1 MYSITFIERFIMRRI
16 DMRKT
21 AAAILSTFF
30 ILAFWGNSV
39 LYADTNPKTVRV
51 GWYESP
57 FNIMDESGRR
67 SGYGY
72 EYQRKI
78 AAYTGWEYEY
88 VEGTW
93 TDLFGMLERGEID
106 MLSDVSYTK
115 ERAEKFLYPSIP
127 MGRENYYVYKD
138 STNADISAED
148 LSTLNGKRIGVTKN
162 SIQTEIY
169 RDWAEKRGI
178 TTELI
183 ELDISDNDSIKML
196 LKGELDAFVSLDS
209 YGDVELMTPVAT
221 IGSSDFYFAIS
232 PLRTDLLNELDPA
245 LLAIQ
250 EEDNYYAEHLYDK
263 YLDNS
268 GAERYLST
276 NELSWLAEHG
286 KIRVGY
292 QDNYLAFCASDPSTG
307 ELTGALKDYL
317 DYASKG
323 INNAELEFETI
334 AYPTAEEAMTALKN
348 GEIDCMFPANLTA
361 YDGEQMGVVM
371 SQSMMSTEMLAVVRA
386 SDQHSFFHQDK
397 VIVAVNAGNPN
408 YDLFL
413 KEQFPDWDSDHFTD
427 TPTCLQAVADGKADC
442 VIVSN
447 YRYNN
452 ISEICDKLKLTAV
465 STGVDMDYCFAIKN
479 GNTVLYSVM
488 TKATSV
494 VPESV
499 THSALNFY
507 ATEDSKVTF
516 GELLRDNL
524 GIIMSVVSAILLLFL
539 ILSIRNIKLMRK
551 ANKEKKQIKDLNQRV
566 NYDALTS
573 VRNKGAFTEYIEN
586 VQSRINGGE
595 SFGVAVAIFDC
606 NDLKKIN
613 DKYGHEKG
621 DEYIKNACHFICTT
635 FRRSAVFRIGGDEF
649 AAVLMN
655 DDFENRDNLIDVFMK
670 EQEAISA
677 AAADPW
683 NQLHIAMGLSV
694 FTPDSDNSLNDTIRR
709 ADETMYENKRL
720 WKEARKQ

>member
-1 MYSITFIERFIMRRI
+1 MHRI
-16 DMRKT
+16 NIRKAT
-21 AAAILSTFF
+21 AVILSAIFAIAFF
-30 ILAFWGNSV
+30 GHSV
-39 LYADTNPKTVRV
+39 IFADTTAKTVRV

-57 FNIMDESGRR
+57 FNIIDETGRR
-67 SGYGY
+67 SGYAY

-78 AAYTGWEYEY
+78 AAYTGWTYEY

-127 MGRENYYVYKD
+127 MGKENYYIYKD
-138 STNADISAED
+138 STNPDISAED
-148 LSTLNGKRIGVTKN
+148 LTTLNGKRIGVTRN
-162 SIQTEIY
+162 SIQTGIF

-178 TTELI
+178 TTDLI

-196 LKGELDAFVSLDS
+196 LNGELDAFVSLDS
-209 YGDVELMTPVAT
+209 YGDVELMTPIAT

-232 PLRTDLLNELDPA
+232 TSRVDLLNELEPA

-250 EEDNYYAEHLYDK
+250 AEDPYYSEHLYDK

-276 NELSWLAEHG
+276 DELVWLADHG

-292 QDNYLAFCASDPSTG
+292 QDNYLAFCASDPVTG

-317 DYASKG
+317 DYASKE
-323 INNAELEFETI
+323 INNADLEFETI
-334 AYPTAEEAMTALKN
+334 AYPTAEAAMAALKN

-361 YDGEQMGVVM
+361 YDAEQMGVVM
-371 SQSMMSTEMLAVVRA
+371 SRSMMSTEMLAVVRV
-386 SDQHSFFHQDK
+386 SDQHSFYQQDK
-397 VIVAVNAGNPN
+397 ITVAVNAGNPN
-408 YDLFL
+408 YELFL
-413 KEQFPDWDSDHFTD
+413 KEQFPDWDSVHFID

-452 ISEICDKLKLTAV
+452 ISELCDKLKLTAV
-465 STGVDMDYCFAIKN
+465 STGVDMDYCFAIKD
-479 GNTVLYSVM
+479 GNTTLYAIM
-488 TKATSV
+488 TKATSL

-499 THSALNFY
+499 AHSALNFY

-516 GELLRDNL
+516 GELVRDNL
-524 GIIMSVVSAILLLFL
+524 GIIMSVVSAVLLLFL
-539 ILSIRNIKLMRK
+539 ILSVRNVKLMRK
-551 ANKEKKQIKDLNQRV
+551 TIKGKKQLKDLNQRV

-573 VRNKGAFTEYIEN
+573 VRNKGAFTEYIDN
-586 VQSRINGGE
+586 VQSRISNGE
-595 SFGVAVAIFDC
+595 SFGVAVGIFDC

-613 DKYGHEKG
+613 DMYGHEKG

-655 DDFENRDNLIDVFMK
+655 EDFANRDNLTDIFTN

-677 AAADPW
+677 SASDPW
-683 NQLHIAMGLSV
+683 NQLHIAMGLAIFSS
-694 FTPDSDNSLNDTIRR
+694 DSDGSLNDTIKR
-709 ADETMYENKRL
+709 ADELMYENKRI
-720 WKEARKQ
+720 WKESQKQ

>member
-1 MYSITFIERFIMRRI
+1 
-16 DMRKT
+16 MRKT
-21 AAAILSTFF
+21 ASVILSIVF
-30 ILAFWGNSV
+30 ILAFWGPSV
-39 LYADTNPKTVRV
+39 SFAYTKTKTVRV

-57 FNIMDESGRR
+57 FNIIDESGRR
-67 SGYGY
+67 SGYAY
-72 EYQRKI
+72 EYQQKI

-106 MLSDVSYTK
+106 ILSDVSYTK

-127 MGRENYYVYKD
+127 MGQENYYVYKD
-138 STNADISAED
+138 STNPDISAED
-148 LSTLNGKRIGVTKN
+148 LSTLNGKRIGVTKD
-162 SIQTEIY
+162 SIQTGIY

-196 LKGELDAFVSLDS
+196 INGELDAFVSLDS
-209 YGDVELMTPVAT
+209 YGDVNLMTPVAT

-232 PLRTDLLNELDPA
+232 PLRTDLLNELEPA

-250 EEDNYYAEHLYDK
+250 AEDNYYSEHLYDK
-263 YLDNS
+263 YLNNS

-276 NELSWLAEHG
+276 EELAWLADHG

-317 DYASKG
+317 EYASKG
-323 INNAELEFETI
+323 INNAKLEFETI
-334 AYPTAEEAMTALKN
+334 AFPTAEDAMTALKN

-371 SQSMMSTEMLAVVRA
+371 SHSMMSTEMLAVVRSA
-386 SDQHSFFHQDK
+386 DQHSFFQQDK
-397 VIVAVNAGNPN
+397 ITVAVNAGNPN

-465 STGVDMDYCFAIKN
+465 STGVDMDYCFAIKH
-479 GNTVLYSVM
+479 GNTVLYSIM
-488 TKATSV
+488 TKATSI
-494 VPESV
+494 VPTSV
-499 THSALNFY
+499 THAALNFY
-507 ATEDSKVTF
+507 ATEDARVTF

-524 GIIMSVVSAILLLFL
+524 GIIMSVVSAVLLLFL
-539 ILSIRNIKLMRK
+539 ILSVRNVKLMRK
-551 ANKEKKQIKDLNQRV
+551 ANKEKAQIKDLNQRV

-573 VRNKGAFTEYIEN
+573 VRNKGAFTEYIDN
-586 VQSRINGGE
+586 VQSRISSGE
-595 SFGVAVAIFDC
+595 TIGVAVGIFDC

-621 DEYIKNACHFICTT
+621 DDYIKNACHFICTT

-655 DDFENRDNLIDVFMK
+655 DDFTNRDNLINVFNN
-670 EQEAISA
+670 EQEVISSSA
-677 AAADPW
+677 VDPW
-683 NQLHIAMGLSV
+683 NQLHIAMGLAV
-694 FTPDSDNSLNDTIRR
+694 FSPDSDKTLNDTIKR
-709 ADETMYENKRL
+709 ADEIMYENKRI
-720 WKEARKQ
+720 WKESRTQ

>member
-1 MYSITFIERFIMRRI
+1 MRSFNI
-16 DMRKT
+16 KKI
-21 AAAILSTFF
+21 AAVLLST
-30 ILAFWGNSV
+30 ILVMVFWEPSV
-39 LYADTNPKTVRV
+39 LYADTNAKVVRV
-51 GWYESP
+51 GWYECP
-57 FNIMDESGRR
+57 FNIIDENGRR
-67 SGYGY
+67 SGYAY

-78 AAYTGWEYEY
+78 AAYTGWTYEY

-127 MGRENYYVYKD
+127 MGKENYYVYKD
-138 STNADISAED
+138 STNPDIRAED
-148 LSTLNGKRIGVTKN
+148 LTTLNGKRIGVTKN
-162 SIQTEIY
+162 SIQTGIY
-169 RDWAEKRGI
+169 REWAEKRGI

-196 LKGELDAFVSLDS
+196 LNGELDAFVSLDS
-209 YGDVELMTPVAT
+209 YGDVERMTPVAT

-232 PLRTDLLNELDPA
+232 KSRVDLLNELEPA

-250 EEDNYYAEHLYDK
+250 AEDSYYAEHLYDI

-276 NELSWLAEHG
+276 EELAWLADHG

-292 QDNYLAFCASDPSTG
+292 QDNYLAFCACDPSTG

-334 AYPTAEEAMTALKN
+334 AYPTAEAAMTALKN

-371 SQSMMSTEMLAVVRA
+371 SHSMMSTEMLAIVRA
-386 SDQHSFFHQDK
+386 SDQQSFFKQDK
-397 VIVAVNAGNPN
+397 ITVAVNAGNPN

-413 KEQFPDWDSDHFTD
+413 KEQFPDWDSDHFLD
-427 TPTCLQAVADGKADC
+427 TPACLQAVADGKADC

-452 ISEICDKLKLTAV
+452 ISEICDDLKLTAV
-465 STGVDMDYCFAIKN
+465 STGVDMDYCFAIKD
-479 GNTVLYSVM
+479 GNTTLYAIM
-488 TKATSV
+488 TKATSI

-507 ATEDSKVTF
+507 ATEDSKVTL
-516 GELLRDNL
+516 GEMIRDNL
-524 GIIMSVVSAILLLFL
+524 GIIMSVVSAVLLLLL
-539 ILSIRNIKLMRK
+539 ILSIRNVRLVRK
-551 ANKEKKQIKDLNQRV
+551 NHKGKNSSM
-566 NYDALTS
+566 TS
-573 VRNKGAFTEYIEN
+573 TR
-586 VQSRINGGE
+586 E
-595 SFGVAVAIFDC
+595 SITMPSHPSVTRAPSPNIS
-606 NDLKKIN
+606 
-613 DKYGHEKG
+613 
-621 DEYIKNACHFICTT
+621 TM
-635 FRRSAVFRIGGDEF
+635 FRPGSAMV
-649 AAVLMN
+649 
-655 DDFENRDNLIDVFMK
+655 
-670 EQEAISA
+670 S
-677 AAADPW
+677 
-683 NQLHIAMGLSV
+683 LSV
-694 FTPDSDNSLNDTIRR
+694 WP
-709 ADETMYENKRL
+709 
-720 WKEARKQ
+720 

>member
-1 MYSITFIERFIMRRI
+1 MRNLNI
-16 DMRKT
+16 RKT
-21 AAAILSTFF
+21 AALILSTVFVM
-30 ILAFWGNSV
+30 LFWGNSV
-39 LYADTNPKTVRV
+39 LYADTNTKVVRV
-51 GWYESP
+51 GWFESP
-57 FNIMDESGRR
+57 FNIIDESGRR

-127 MGRENYYVYKD
+127 MGRENYYIYKD
-138 STNADISAED
+138 STNADISVED
-148 LSTLNGKRIGVTKN
+148 LSTLVGKRIGVTKN
-162 SIQTEIY
+162 SIQTGIY

-178 TTELI
+178 DAELI

-196 LKGELDAFVSLDS
+196 LNGELDAFVSLDS
-209 YGDVELMTPVAT
+209 YGDVNRMTPVAT

-232 PLRTDLLNELDPA
+232 KSRTDLLNELDPA

-250 EEDNYYAEHLYDK
+250 AEDNYYSEHLYDK

-276 NELSWLAEHG
+276 TELAWLADHG

-334 AYPTAEEAMTALKN
+334 AFPTAEEAMTALKN

-361 YDGEQMGVVM
+361 YDGEEMGVVM

-386 SDQHSFFHQDK
+386 SDQHSFFQQDK

-413 KEQFPDWDSDHFTD
+413 KEQFPDWDSDHFVD

-452 ISEICDKLKLTAV
+452 ISEICDKLKLTTV
-465 STGVDMDYCFAIKN
+465 STGVDMDYCFAIKD
-479 GNTVLYSVM
+479 GNIILYSIMAKV
-488 TKATSV
+488 TAV
-494 VPESV
+494 VPESI
-499 THSALNFY
+499 THSALNY
-507 ATEDSKVTF
+507 YSTEDSKMTF
-516 GELLRDNL
+516 GEFLRDNL
-524 GIIMSVVSAILLLFL
+524 GIIMSVVSTVLLVFL
-539 ILSIRNIKLMRK
+539 ILSIRNVKLMRK
-551 ANKEKKQIKDLNQRV
+551 TIKEDKKIKDLNKRV

-573 VRNKGAFTEYIEN
+573 VRNKGAFTEYIDG
-586 VQSRINGGE
+586 VQSRIDNGE
-595 SFGVAVAIFDC
+595 SFGVAVGIFDC

-613 DKYGHEKG
+613 DEFGHEKG

-655 DDFENRDNLIDVFMK
+655 DDFENRDKLIDIFTN

-677 AAADPW
+677 AAEDPW
-683 NQLHIAMGLSV
+683 NQLHIAMGLAL
-694 FTPDSDNSLNDTIRR
+694 FTPDTDKSLGDTIKR
-709 ADETMYENKRL
+709 ADEIMYENKRI
-720 WKEARKQ
+720 WKESRKK

>member
-1 MYSITFIERFIMRRI
+1 MRRFN
-16 DMRKT
+16 MRKT
-21 AAAILSTFF
+21 AALILSAVFVM
-30 ILAFWGNSV
+30 AFWGQSV
-39 LYADTNPKTVRV
+39 LYADTNVKTVRV

-57 FNIMDESGRR
+57 FNIIDETGRR
-67 SGYGY
+67 SGYAY

-78 AAYTGWEYEY
+78 AAYTGWTYEY

-127 MGRENYYVYKD
+127 MGKENYYIYKD
-138 STNADISAED
+138 STNPDISAED
-148 LSTLNGKRIGVTKN
+148 LTTLNGKRIGVTRN
-162 SIQTEIY
+162 SIQTGIF

-178 TTELI
+178 TTDLI

-196 LKGELDAFVSLDS
+196 LNGELDAFVSLDS
-209 YGDVELMTPVAT
+209 YGDVELMTPIAT

-232 PLRTDLLNELDPA
+232 TSRVDLLNELEPA

-250 EEDNYYAEHLYDK
+250 AEDPYYSEHLYDK

-276 NELSWLAEHG
+276 DELVWLADHG

-292 QDNYLAFCASDPSTG
+292 QDNYLAFCASDPVTG

-317 DYASKG
+317 DYASKE
-323 INNAELEFETI
+323 INNADLEFETI
-334 AYPTAEEAMTALKN
+334 AYPTAEAAMAALKN

-361 YDGEQMGVVM
+361 YDAEQMGVVM
-371 SQSMMSTEMLAVVRA
+371 SRSMMSTEMLAVVRV
-386 SDQHSFFHQDK
+386 SDQHSFYQQDK
-397 VIVAVNAGNPN
+397 ITVAVNAGNPN

-413 KEQFPDWDSDHFTD
+413 KEQFPDWDSVHFID

-452 ISEICDKLKLTAV
+452 ISELCDKLKLTAV
-465 STGVDMDYCFAIKN
+465 STGVDMDYCFAIKD
-479 GNTVLYSVM
+479 GNTTLYAIM
-488 TKATSV
+488 TKATSL
-494 VPESV
+494 VPESI

-516 GELLRDNL
+516 GELVRNNL

-539 ILSIRNIKLMRK
+539 ILSIRNVRLVKK
-551 ANKEKKQIKDLNQRV
+551 THQGKKQIKALNQRV
-566 NYDALTS
+566 NYDFLTS
-573 VRNKGAFTEYIEN
+573 VRNKGAFTEYIDN
-586 VQSRINGGE
+586 VQSRISNGE
-595 SFGVAVAIFDC
+595 SFGVAVGIFDC

-613 DKYGHEKG
+613 DVYGHEKG

-655 DDFENRDNLIDVFMK
+655 DDFDNRANLARIFTN

-677 AAADPW
+677 TATDPW
-683 NQLHIAMGLSV
+683 NQLHIAMGLAIFS
-694 FTPDSDNSLNDTIRR
+694 PDTDKSLNDTITR
-709 ADETMYENKRL
+709 ADGLMYENKRI
-720 WKEARKQ
+720 WKESRKQKT

>member
-1 MYSITFIERFIMRRI
+1 MRSFNI
-16 DMRKT
+16 KKI
-21 AAAILSTFF
+21 AAVLLST
-30 ILAFWGNSV
+30 ILVMVFWGHSV
-39 LYADTNPKTVRV
+39 LYADTNTKVVRV

-57 FNIMDESGRR
+57 FNIIDETGRR
-67 SGYGY
+67 SGYAY
-72 EYQRKI
+72 DYQRKI
-78 AAYTGWEYEY
+78 AAYTGWTYEY

-127 MGRENYYVYKD
+127 MGKENYYIYKD
-138 STNADISAED
+138 STNPDIRDEN
-148 LSTLNGKRIGVTKN
+148 LTTLNGKRIGVTKN
-162 SIQTEIY
+162 SIQTGIY
-169 RDWAEKRGI
+169 REWAEKRGI
-178 TTELI
+178 TTDLI

-196 LKGELDAFVSLDS
+196 LNGELDAFVSLDS
-209 YGDVELMTPVAT
+209 YGDVERMTPVAT

-232 PLRTDLLNELDPA
+232 KSRVDLLNELEPA

-250 EEDNYYAEHLYDK
+250 AEDPYYAEHLYDI

-276 NELSWLAEHG
+276 EELAWLADHG

-292 QDNYLAFCASDPSTG
+292 QDNYLAFCACDPSTG

-334 AYPTAEEAMTALKN
+334 AYPTAEAAMTALKN

-371 SQSMMSTEMLAVVRA
+371 SHSMMSTEMLAIVRA
-386 SDQHSFFHQDK
+386 SDQQSFFKQDK
-397 VIVAVNAGNPN
+397 ITVAVNAGNPN

-413 KEQFPDWDSDHFTD
+413 KEQFPDWDSDHFLD
-427 TPTCLQAVADGKADC
+427 TPACLQAVADGKADC

-452 ISEICDKLKLTAV
+452 ISEICDNLKLTAV
-465 STGVDMDYCFAIKN
+465 STGVDMDYCFAIKS
-479 GNTVLYSVM
+479 GNTTLYAII
-488 TKATSV
+488 TKATSI

-507 ATEDSKVTF
+507 ATEDSKVTL
-516 GELLRDNL
+516 GEMIRDNL
-524 GIIMSVVSAILLLFL
+524 GIIMSVVSAVLLLLL
-539 ILSIRNIKLMRK
+539 ILSIRNVKLMRRTIK
-551 ANKEKKQIKDLNQRV
+551 GKKQLKDLNQRV

-573 VRNKGAFTEYIEN
+573 VRNKGAFTEYIDN
-586 VQSRINGGE
+586 VQASISNGE
-595 SFGVAVAIFDC
+595 SFGVAVSIFDC

-613 DKYGHEKG
+613 DVYGHEKG

-655 DDFENRDNLIDVFMK
+655 EDFANRDHLTDIFTN

-677 AAADPW
+677 DATDPW
-683 NQLHIAMGLSV
+683 NQLHIAMGLAV
-694 FTPDSDNSLNDTIRR
+694 FSPDTDKSLHDTINR
-709 ADETMYENKRL
+709 ADEIMYKNKRL
-720 WKEARKQ
+720 WKESRKQ

>member
-1 MYSITFIERFIMRRI
+1 MRRFN
-16 DMRKT
+16 MRKT
-21 AAAILSTFF
+21 AALILSAVFVM
-30 ILAFWGNSV
+30 AFWGQSV
-39 LYADTNPKTVRV
+39 LYADTNVKTVRV

-57 FNIMDESGRR
+57 FNNIDETGRR
-67 SGYGY
+67 SGYAY

-78 AAYTGWEYEY
+78 AAYTGWTYEY

-127 MGRENYYVYKD
+127 MGKENYFIYKD
-138 STNADISAED
+138 STNPDISAED
-148 LSTLNGKRIGVTKN
+148 LTTLNGKRIGVTRN
-162 SIQTEIY
+162 SIQTGIF

-178 TTELI
+178 TTDLI

-196 LKGELDAFVSLDS
+196 LNGELDAFVSLDS
-209 YGDVELMTPVAT
+209 YGDVELMTPIAT

-232 PLRTDLLNELDPA
+232 TSRVDLLNELEPA

-250 EEDNYYAEHLYDK
+250 AEDPYYSEHLYDK

-268 GAERYLST
+268 GAERYLSAD
-276 NELSWLAEHG
+276 ELVWLADHG

-292 QDNYLAFCASDPSTG
+292 QDNYLAFCASDPVTG

-317 DYASKG
+317 DYASKE
-323 INNAELEFETI
+323 INNADLEFETI
-334 AYPTAEEAMTALKN
+334 AYPTAEVAMAALKN

-361 YDGEQMGVVM
+361 YDAEQMGVVM
-371 SQSMMSTEMLAVVRA
+371 SHSMMSTEMLAVVRV
-386 SDQHSFFHQDK
+386 SDQHSFYQQDK
-397 VIVAVNAGNPN
+397 ITVAVNAGNPN

-413 KEQFPDWDSDHFTD
+413 KEQFPDWDSVHFID

-452 ISEICDKLKLTAV
+452 ISELCDKLKLTTV
-465 STGVDMDYCFAIKN
+465 STDVDMDYCFAIKD
-479 GNTVLYSVM
+479 GNTTLYAIM
-488 TKATSV
+488 TKATSL

-499 THSALNFY
+499 AHSALNFY

-516 GELLRDNL
+516 GELVRDNL
-524 GIIMSVVSAILLLFL
+524 GIIMSVVSAVLLLFL
-539 ILSIRNIKLMRK
+539 ILSVRNVKLMRK
-551 ANKEKKQIKDLNQRV
+551 TIKGKKQLKDLNQRV

-573 VRNKGAFTEYIEN
+573 VRNKGAFTEYIDN
-586 VQSRINGGE
+586 VQSRISNGE
-595 SFGVAVAIFDC
+595 SFGVAVGIFDC

-613 DKYGHEKG
+613 DMYGHEKG

-655 DDFENRDNLIDVFMK
+655 EDFANRDNLTDIFTN

-677 AAADPW
+677 SASDPW
-683 NQLHIAMGLSV
+683 NQLHIAMGLAIFSS
-694 FTPDSDNSLNDTIRR
+694 DSDGSLNDTIKR
-709 ADETMYENKRL
+709 ADELMYENKRI
-720 WKEARKQ
+720 WKESQKTVS

>member
-1 MYSITFIERFIMRRI
+1 
-16 DMRKT
+16 
-21 AAAILSTFF
+21 
-30 ILAFWGNSV
+30 
-39 LYADTNPKTVRV
+39 
-51 GWYESP
+51 
-57 FNIMDESGRR
+57 MDESGRR

-221 IGSSDFYFAIS
+221 IGSSDFYFAVS
-232 PLRTDLLNELDPA
+232 PLRPDLLNELDPA

-276 NELSWLAEHG
+276 NELSWLADHG

-323 INNAELEFETI
+323 INNAELEF
-334 AYPTAEEAMTALKN
+334 
-348 GEIDCMFPANLTA
+348 
-361 YDGEQMGVVM
+361 
-371 SQSMMSTEMLAVVRA
+371 
-386 SDQHSFFHQDK
+386 
-397 VIVAVNAGNPN
+397 
-408 YDLFL
+408 
-413 KEQFPDWDSDHFTD
+413 
-427 TPTCLQAVADGKADC
+427 
-442 VIVSN
+442 
-447 YRYNN
+447 
-452 ISEICDKLKLTAV
+452 
-465 STGVDMDYCFAIKN
+465 
-479 GNTVLYSVM
+479 
-488 TKATSV
+488 
-494 VPESV
+494 
-499 THSALNFY
+499 
-507 ATEDSKVTF
+507 
-516 GELLRDNL
+516 
-524 GIIMSVVSAILLLFL
+524 
-539 ILSIRNIKLMRK
+539 
-551 ANKEKKQIKDLNQRV
+551 
-566 NYDALTS
+566 
-573 VRNKGAFTEYIEN
+573 
-586 VQSRINGGE
+586 
-595 SFGVAVAIFDC
+595 
-606 NDLKKIN
+606 
-613 DKYGHEKG
+613 
-621 DEYIKNACHFICTT
+621 
-635 FRRSAVFRIGGDEF
+635 
-649 AAVLMN
+649 
-655 DDFENRDNLIDVFMK
+655 
-670 EQEAISA
+670 
-677 AAADPW
+677 
-683 NQLHIAMGLSV
+683 
-694 FTPDSDNSLNDTIRR
+694 
-709 ADETMYENKRL
+709 
-720 WKEARKQ
+720 